1 MGVELTSETQ
11 AQLRRYVNGDLSN
24 AELADW
30 LAGAEYDPEL
40 PQPERDALARIG
52 LVLIEV
58 DEGRRKPAEVVD
70 AVAEVLASSTR
81 GQPMIALR
89 SGSPTS
95 WEGEPKLTA
104 TPARLQRV
112 GI

>member
-52 LVLIEV
+52 LELRRLITPQRPRVPKRTCEI
-58 DEGRRKPAEVVD
+58 GGLPLFSFRRWVVEFTGCETQPIPAK
-70 AVAEVLASSTR
+70 T
-81 GQPMIALR
+81 
-89 SGSPTS
+89 
-95 WEGEPKLTA
+95 
-104 TPARLQRV
+104 
-112 GI
+112 

>member
-70 AVAEVLASSTR
+70 AVAAVLASSTR
-81 GQPMIALR
+81 QRTVIAWR
-89 SGSPTS
+89 TESATA
-95 WEGEPKLTA
+95 WEGEPNLTA
-104 TPARLQRV
+104 TPARPQRV